1 MTVDD
6 GRAAEGAE
14 HLQRAALEVIGAAR
28 AFLDVAEEVVND
40 PDAVGEIVA
49 GLGSLVE
56 LARAMGVDAM
66 AGSGRAASAPPGS
79 GSATAARPPS
89 DRPGSTSHVEHIPVT

>member
-40 PDAVGEIVA
+40 PDAVGEIV
-49 GLGSLVE
+49 VE